1 MVLLLKGNNLNLI
14 IWIHLKKKTKFN
26 DIIFFRNVKV
36 MKNKTLTKNVSDER
50 KLMKHDN

>member
-14 IWIHLKKKTKFN
+14 IWIHQKNPKFN

>member
-14 IWIHLKKKTKFN
+14 IWIHKKNPKFN

-36 MKNKTLTKNVSDER
+36 MKNKKTLKKMFQLKGN
-50 KLMKHDN
+50 

>member
-14 IWIHLKKKTKFN
+14 IWIHKKKKPKFN

-36 MKNKTLTKNVSDER
+36 MKNKKTLKKMFQLKGN
-50 KLMKHDN
+50 